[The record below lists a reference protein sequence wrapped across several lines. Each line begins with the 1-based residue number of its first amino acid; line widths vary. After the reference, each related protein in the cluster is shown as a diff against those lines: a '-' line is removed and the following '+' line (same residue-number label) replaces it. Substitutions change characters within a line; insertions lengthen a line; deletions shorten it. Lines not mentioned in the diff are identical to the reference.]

1 MDCGYASLQ
10 VFACAFNRGKLKMLA
25 AASDPNLGGRDV
37 DRMLAD
43 HFSAEFQKKYHIDAK
58 TNARY

>member
-1 MDCGYASLQ
+1 
-10 VFACAFNRGKLKMLA
+10 MLA